1 GCENLK
7 TLHLNLIQR
16 KNRSYPTLE
25 TVPCSLF
32 PVPCLHD
39 KTFSATPKYL
49 KEALEIKSRLL
60 GNLCN

>member
-39 KTFSATPKYL
+39 KTFSASPKL
-49 KEALEIKSRLL
+49 NRAKAQLRTFS
-60 GNLCN
+60 NASF